1 MPQDPYIGDIYVF
14 AGTYAPRGWAFC
26 EGQILS
32 IAQNQALFS
41 ILGTTYGGNGQTTFA
56 LPDLRGRVPMHFG
69 QGPGLSPRTLGEKSG
84 TESVTLLTTEL
95 PAHIHSVTASS
106 DNGIRTGPANGV
118 WASSARGDSQYSA
131 TADTSM
137 NPAAMG
143 VAGSS
148 QPHNNMQPYL
158 AIRFIIALVG
168 VYPSRT

>member
-1 MPQDPYIGDIYVF
+1 MPDTPYIGDIYVF
-14 AGTYAPRGWAFC
+14 AGTFAPRGWAFC

-41 ILGTTYGGNGQTTFA
+41 LLGTTYGGNGQTTFA

-84 TESVTLLTTEL
+84 SETVTLLTTEL
-95 PAHIHSVTASS
+95 PPHIHSVTASS
-106 DNGIRTGPANGV
+106 DNGVRTGPANGV
-118 WASSARGDSQYSA
+118 WASSTRGDAQYSA
-131 TADTSM
+131 TADTTM
-137 NPAAMG
+137 NPGALG
-143 VAGSS
+143 PAGSS
-148 QPHNNMQPYL
+148 APHNNMQPYL

>member
-26 EGQILS
+26 EGQIVP

-41 ILGTTYGGNGQTTFA
+41 LLGTTYGGNGTTTFA

-84 TESVTLLTTEL
+84 TESVTLLTAEL
-95 PAHIHSVTASS
+95 PPHTHSVTASS

-118 WASSARGDSQYSA
+118 WASSARSDAQYSA
-131 TADTSM
+131 TADTTM

-143 VAGSS
+143 NAGSS
-148 QPHNNMQPYL
+148 QPHSNMQPYL

-168 VYPSRT
+168 VYPSRN